1 MKIQIPSYLSSN
13 TYSSTKMDSV
23 SFITD
28 LKNNI
33 HYILMGDTSK
43 LWNFII
49 NSQDY
54 NEILSF
60 AKEQNIQNVLNP
72 FLAELKYHKLIE
84 ASFIDESQDKKYLK
98 YSIKENSAEFKHFN
112 RYKLYVLKEKLNTL
126 YSMRLSLNYTC
137 NLNCK
142 QCCNPKDLYSEMTF
156 EQAKSV
162 IDEAIDL
169 GLSVVSI
176 SGGECTINK
185 DFLKIAQYVR
195 SKFLELAILTN
206 AQKLYD
212 DDELLNNIIN
222 IYPSEVQISL
232 YSMDPEVHDNLT
244 GMKGS
249 HYKTLSVI
257 KKLRE
262 HNIKVTIACVQFSY
276 NKESYI
282 EVKKFADSIGC
293 NFTTDC
299 VFIYNEDNNN
309 LDAKLSDDDIYE
321 YYLNTIDIKSP
332 RKRDGLVCS
341 GGIDRFEI
349 MPNMDINPCTY
360 FYYTLGNYNKVSL
373 KEVRETT
380 VKEFHKIFKK
390 ENLKDCFKYEYCQY
404 CFGCPKFCKS
414 NEKDFFLKKNEI
426 LCEDARAYYKAYLK
440 LKELKS
446 TQVGLYIPNEINY

>member
-1 MKIQIPSYLSSN
+1 MQIEIPPYVASK
-13 TYSSTKMDSV
+13 TYSTPKVSSV

-33 HYILMGDTSK
+33 HYVLLNDTSK
-43 LWNFII
+43 LWNFILS
-49 NSQDY
+49 SQDY

-60 AKEQNIQNVLNP
+60 AKKQNLQEILNP
-72 FLAELKYHKLIE
+72 FLSELKFRGLIE
-84 ASFIDESQDKKYLK
+84 SDFIEVSFDNRFIKYVINERSSNANTFLNYK
-98 YSIKENSAEFKHFN
+98 QYMLSEKLSLLYSI
-112 RYKLYVLKEKLNTL
+112 
-126 YSMRLSLNYTC
+126 RLSLNYTC

-142 QCCNPKDLYSEMTF
+142 QCCNPKNLYSEMTF

-169 GLSVVSI
+169 GLNIVSI
-176 SGGECTINK
+176 SGGECTLNK
-185 DFLKIAQYVR
+185 DFLRIAQYVR

-212 DDELLNNIIN
+212 DKKLLDSIIS
-222 IYPSEVQISL
+222 IYPSIVQISL

-262 HNIKVTIACVQFSY
+262 HNIKVTISCIQFSY
-276 NKESYI
+276 NKGSYI

-293 NFTTDC
+293 DFLTDC
-299 VFIYNEDNNN
+299 KFIYNTDNKN
-309 LDAKLSDDDIYE
+309 LSAKLSEDDIFQ
-321 YYLNTIDIKSP
+321 YYLETINVNKPRSKDDI
-332 RKRDGLVCS
+332 VCS

-360 FYYTLGNYNKVSL
+360 FYYTLGNYNNVSL

-446 TQVGLYIPNEINY
+446 TQVGLNIPNEINY

>member
-1 MKIQIPSYLSSN
+1 MQIEIPPYVASK
-13 TYSSTKMDSV
+13 TYSTPKVSSV

-33 HYILMGDTSK
+33 HYVLLNDTSK
-43 LWNFII
+43 LWNFILS
-49 NSQDY
+49 SQDY

-60 AKEQNIQNVLNP
+60 AKKQNLQEILNP
-72 FLAELKYHKLIE
+72 FLSELKFRGLIE
-84 ASFIDESQDKKYLK
+84 SDFIEVSFDNRFIKYVINERSSNANTFLNYK
-98 YSIKENSAEFKHFN
+98 QYMLSEKLSLLYSI
-112 RYKLYVLKEKLNTL
+112 
-126 YSMRLSLNYTC
+126 RLSLNYTC

-142 QCCNPKDLYSEMTF
+142 QCCNPKNLYSEMTF

-169 GLSVVSI
+169 GLNIVSI
-176 SGGECTINK
+176 SGGECTLNK
-185 DFLKIAQYVR
+185 DYLRIAQYVR

-212 DDELLNNIIN
+212 DKKLLDSIIS
-222 IYPSEVQISL
+222 IYPSIVQISL

-262 HNIKVTIACVQFSY
+262 HNIKVTISCIQFSY
-276 NKESYI
+276 NKGSYI

-293 NFTTDC
+293 DFLTDC
-299 VFIYNEDNNN
+299 KFIYNTDNKN
-309 LDAKLSDDDIYE
+309 LSAKLSEDDIFQ
-321 YYLNTIDIKSP
+321 YYLETINVNKPRSKDDI
-332 RKRDGLVCS
+332 VCS

-360 FYYTLGNYNKVSL
+360 FYYPLGNYSKVSL

-390 ENLKDCFKYEYCQY
+390 ENLKDCFKYEYCEY
-404 CFGCPKFCKS
+404 CLYCPKYCKS
-414 NEKDFFLKKNEI
+414 DEKDIFLKKNEI

>member
-1 MKIQIPSYLSSN
+1 MQIEIPPYVASK
-13 TYSSTKMDSV
+13 TYSTPKVSSV

-33 HYILMGDTSK
+33 HYVLLNDTSK
-43 LWNFII
+43 LWNFILS
-49 NSQDY
+49 SQDY

-60 AKEQNIQNVLNP
+60 AKKQNLQEILNP
-72 FLAELKYHKLIE
+72 FLSELKFRGLIE
-84 ASFIDESQDKKYLK
+84 SDFIEVSFDNRFIKYVINERSSNANTFLNYK
-98 YSIKENSAEFKHFN
+98 QYMLSEKLSLLYSI
-112 RYKLYVLKEKLNTL
+112 
-126 YSMRLSLNYTC
+126 RLSLNYTC

-142 QCCNPKDLYSEMTF
+142 QCCNPKNLYSEMTF

-169 GLSVVSI
+169 GLNIVSI
-176 SGGECTINK
+176 SGGECTLNK
-185 DFLKIAQYVR
+185 DFLRIAQYVR

-212 DDELLNNIIN
+212 DKKLLDSIIS
-222 IYPSEVQISL
+222 IYPSIVQISL

-262 HNIKVTIACVQFSY
+262 HNIKVTISCIQFSY
-276 NKESYI
+276 NKGSYI

-293 NFTTDC
+293 DFLTDC
-299 VFIYNEDNNN
+299 KFIYNTDNKN
-309 LDAKLSDDDIYE
+309 LSAKLSEDDIFQ
-321 YYLNTIDIKSP
+321 YYLETINVNKPRSKDDI
-332 RKRDGLVCS
+332 VCS